1 MVMAV
6 IMMTLTV
13 IKMTMRMTF
22 AAEMTRRKRI
32 PDVLT
37 VSSSALTRASVLIVT
52 IMIMI
57 TLHAK
62 VY

>member
-32 PDVLT
+32 PDVFT
-37 VSSSALTRASVLIVT
+37 VSSSA
-52 IMIMI
+52 
-57 TLHAK
+57 
-62 VY
+62 